1 MSDSLGKTAAK
12 RMPLLLETLIGAL
25 LMGFLWR
32 VRGTHGWGSSW
43 GLLNAGFVFLL
54 FLTAAVRRK
63 RSPSLLL
70 ISLAALSFMLTSPA
84 WGTLLGQITGV
95 LRLTLPD
102 GSSEDILISPASGVV
117 MMLCMGFG
125 LAGVFGVLLGRCFSD
140 KKWRVWDYVAVA
152 AAALIVTYA
161 AKATIAHLFVRVAE
175 PQAAEAFADGLKE
188 AGIDGSVFKAYLA
201 HFNSD
206 PWAKKIAGG
215 RNYYACVSAFSAA
228 LAAVAAIMTAR
239 FIVKDKYAAGTGA
252 LVCGAFAFSI
262 TVSDL
267 FFFFGDGGYR
277 MAQGFSLPES
287 FAPWSLWEYFTGFF
301 AGGIITF
308 YIIKTSRPEPE
319 TPSLLDGMP
328 RKAGNALFFFLTC
341 IGGIGLNA
349 VRPVL
354 VRLDESK
361 LMIPATVAAA
371 LIVLA
376 VCLVLCKKYGARWEK
391 IPLPT
396 LSRALCA
403 AFVVYIFI
411 LYMFVGEGNITS
423 IGMLHNI
430 LVCISAAAVLA
441 RCACKY

>member
-1 MSDSLGKTAAK
+1 MSDSLGETAAK
-12 RMPLLLETLIGAL
+12 KMPILLETLVGAL
-25 LMGFLWR
+25 LMGYLWR

-54 FLTAAVRRK
+54 FLTLAARKK
-63 RSPSLLL
+63 RSPSLPL

-102 GSSEDILISPASGVV
+102 GGTKDILISPASGIV

-125 LAGVFGVLLGRCFSD
+125 LAGAFGVMLGRCFSD
-140 KKWRVWDYVAVA
+140 KKWRIRDYVAVA
-152 AAALIVTYA
+152 VVVLIVTYA

-175 PQAAEAFADGLKE
+175 PQAVEAFADGLKE
-188 AGIDGSVFKAYLA
+188 AGIDGGVYKAYLA

-228 LAAVAAIMTAR
+228 LAAAAAILTAR
-239 FIVKDKYAAGTGA
+239 YFVKDKYAARTGA

-262 TVSDL
+262 AFSDL
-267 FFFFGDGGYR
+267 FFFFGEGGYR

-287 FAPWSLWEYFTGFF
+287 FAPWSLWEYFTGFL
-301 AGGIITF
+301 AGGIVTY
-308 YIIKTSRPEPE
+308 YILKTAGKEE
-319 TPSLLDGMP
+319 TPVLFDALAP
-328 RKAGNALFFFLTC
+328 KAQGALFFALVC
-341 IGGIGLNA
+341 IGGIGANV
-349 VRPVL
+349 VRPVM

-361 LMIPATVAAA
+361 LMIPATVAAV

-376 VCLVLCKKYGARWEK
+376 VCLLLCKRYGRTWEK
-391 IPLPT
+391 IPYRKLV
-396 LSRALCA
+396 RFLCA
-403 AFVVYIFI
+403 AFIVFIFL
-411 LYMFVGEGNITS
+411 LYLFVGEGNFAS
-423 IGMLHNI
+423 VGMLHNI
-430 LVCISAAAVLA
+430 LVCVSAAAVLA
-441 RCACKY
+441 RCVCRS